1 MIFLDHLLSATSGSL
16 LYVGKH
22 THFDTFNQDSR
33 QLLPGELFV
42 AVRGERGDGHDYLLE
57 AARRGAAGLLVEARA
72 VTSLADVQRAELEQ
86 AGVTTIIVEDTRIAL
101 QHYAHYILRRWHP
114 TVIAVTGSVGKT
126 STKEAIAQVLADH
139 FATFKSWQNYNDALG
154 LPLSLG
160 RLEERHEYA
169 VLELA
174 CDHPGEIRQLC
185 QITQPSIG
193 VLTNI
198 SPAQLQYFGTLAHLA
213 EEYGQLLSMLPP
225 HGLAIVNGDDL
236 LIGLLLAHC
245 PAPII
250 TYRPSKAQNV
260 RPFWTLS
267 CDIPLD
273 AVGTRLIASAPVTSS
288 PTTTNVMAASANEAD
303 TNEADAIGTDTMGT
317 DAINRVPTV
326 HITSQLLGRH
336 HVATMMAA
344 MAVGQ
349 QCGLSVSDMKP
360 ALASLHAM
368 PGRLQTIA
376 GVGFTTLL
384 DDTHNA
390 APASVAAGLETIREI
405 PTDHR
410 IAVLGDMLRL
420 GDYAEEAHRMA
431 GQMAAECVDYL
442 VLRGEYAGIVAE
454 AARKAGMP
462 EDHIIITSTHEDAA
476 RAVEHINQGDH
487 DTGQGDPRGRPGP
500 HLDPVGPD
508 PVGSHP
514 RSSGPDPVDTI
525 VYIKGSEE
533 TRMERVTERL
543 MAEPEKARAQLVRQT
558 PGWKQITMTR
568 PIRPTWV
575 EIDLSAIAGNT
586 RQIAALVGPRV
597 RILASLKADAY
608 GHGAVKVG
616 HTVLRNGASMLGVA
630 TVSEAIPLRDAGI
643 NAPILVFGYIPAW
656 QMREAVRLGVT
667 LTLYS
672 IEAAQAASRAALALG
687 KTALVHIKVDSG
699 MGRLGIRAE
708 QLESIVHLVKM
719 VRELP
724 GLQLEGIFTHFAMA
738 DALDQTHTRVQFARF
753 QNVLQVL
760 EEEGIR
766 PPLAHAAN
774 SAATLTFPEARLD
787 MVRPGIALF
796 GLHPSEEVPLPDTF
810 RPALSFKT
818 QVSQVKLIPAGEYIS
833 YGCTFYTERPTT
845 IAVLPVGYAD
855 GFRRAPANWG
865 SVLIHGQ
872 SAPLLGRVC
881 MDQCMVDVSHIPRT
895 RAGDEVVLIGRQG
908 SATLTAEQVAQRLG
922 TINYEVV
929 SEILARVPRVD

>member
-16 LYVGKH
+16 LHAGKH
-22 THFDTFNQDSR
+22 THFETFNQDSR

-57 AARRGAAGLLVEARA
+57 AAQRGAAGLLVEARA
-72 VTSLADVQRAELEQ
+72 ITALSDAQHVELEQ
-86 AGVTTIIVEDTRIAL
+86 SGVTTIIVEDTRMAL
-101 QHYAHYILRRWHP
+101 QHYVHAILRRWHP

-126 STKEAIAQVLADH
+126 STKEAIARVLSGH

-198 SPAQLQYFGTLAHLA
+198 SPAQLQYFGTLERLA
-213 EEYGQLLSMLPP
+213 GEYGQLLTMLPS
-225 HGLAIVNGDDL
+225 HGLAIVNGDDPM
-236 LIGLLLAHC
+236 IGDLLANC
-245 PAPII
+245 RAPII
-250 TYRPSKAQNV
+250 RYHPSKAQNV
-260 RPFWTLS
+260 RPYWALS
-267 CDIPLD
+267 CDIPHG
-273 AVGTRLIASAPVTSS
+273 AVGTRFIASAPTELDVIG
-288 PTTTNVMAASANEAD
+288 PDANEAD
-303 TNEADAIGTDTMGT
+303 AM
-317 DAINRVPTV
+317 NRVPTA
-326 HITSQLLGRH
+326 HITSRLLGRH
-336 HVATMMAA
+336 HVATMLAA

-349 QCGLSVSDMKP
+349 QCGLSVADMKP
-360 ALASLHAM
+360 ALANVSAM
-368 PGRLQTIA
+368 PGRLQMLP

-390 APASVAAGLETIREI
+390 APASVAAGLETVREI
-405 PTDHR
+405 PASYR

-431 GQMAAECVDYL
+431 GQKAAECVDYL
-442 VLRGEYAGIVAE
+442 IVRGEYANIVAD

-462 EDHIIITSTHEDAA
+462 DDHIIITSTHEDAA
-476 RAVEHINQGDH
+476 QAALQIIELPVKHAQ
-487 DTGQGDPRGRPGP
+487 DTELHTKD
-500 HLDPVGPD
+500 L
-508 PVGSHP
+508 
-514 RSSGPDPVDTI
+514 

-575 EIDLSAIAGNT
+575 EIDLSAIAHNT
-586 RQIAALVGPRV
+586 RQLAALVGPRV

-630 TVSEAIPLRDAGI
+630 TVSEAIPLREAGI
-643 NAPILVFGYIPAW
+643 SAPILVFGYIPAW
-656 QMREAVRLGVT
+656 QMREAVRLDVT

-672 IEAAQAASRAALALG
+672 IEAAQAASRAAQALG
-687 KTALVHIKVDSG
+687 RTARAHIKVDSG

-708 QLESIVHLVKM
+708 ELESIVHLVRI

-738 DALDQTHTRVQFARF
+738 DARDQVHTRMQFARF

-760 EEEGIR
+760 EQEGIR

-774 SAATLTFPEARLD
+774 SAATLAFPAARLD

-796 GLHPSEEVPLPDTF
+796 GLHPSEEVPLPETF

-818 QVSQVKLIPAGEYIS
+818 QVSQVKLIPAGECIS
-833 YGCTFYTERPTT
+833 YGCAFYTERATT
-845 IAVLPVGYAD
+845 AAVLPVGYAD
-855 GFRRAPANWG
+855 GFRRAPTNWG

-872 SAPLLGRVC
+872 PAPLLGRVC
-881 MDQCMVDVSHIPRT
+881 MDQCMVDVSHIPQT
-895 RAGDEVVLIGRQG
+895 RVGDEVVLIGRQG
-908 SATLTAEQVAQRLG
+908 SASLTAEQVAQRLG

>member
-1 MIFLDHLLSATSGSL
+1 MIFLDHLLSATSGNL
-16 LYVGKH
+16 LYAGKH
-22 THFDTFNQDSR
+22 THFETFNQDSR

-72 VTSLADVQRAELEQ
+72 ITALSDTQRAELEQ
-86 AGVTTIIVEDTRIAL
+86 TDVTTIVVEDTRVAL
-101 QHYAHYILRRWHP
+101 QHYAQAILRRWHP

-126 STKEAIAQVLADH
+126 STKEAIARVLSGH

-198 SPAQLQYFGTLAHLA
+198 SPAQLQYFGTLEHLA
-213 EEYGQLLSMLPP
+213 EEYGQLLTMLPP
-225 HGLAIVNGDDL
+225 HGLAIVNGDDPMIGPL
-236 LIGLLLAHC
+236 LEHC
-245 PAPII
+245 RAPII
-250 TYRPSKAQNV
+250 SYRPSKAQNV
-260 RPFWTLS
+260 RPLWALS
-267 CDIPLD
+267 CDIPSD
-273 AVGTRLIASAPVTSS
+273 AVGTRFIASSVA
-288 PTTTNVMAASANEAD
+288 AASNVP
-303 TNEADAIGTDTMGT
+303 DALRE
-317 DAINRVPTV
+317 DAMNRVPTEHV
-326 HITSQLLGRH
+326 TSQLLGRH
-336 HVATMMAA
+336 HVATMLAA
-344 MAVGQ
+344 IAVGR
-349 QCGLSVSDMKP
+349 QCGLSVADMKP
-360 ALASLHAM
+360 ALANLRAM
-368 PGRLQTIA
+368 PGRLQTLP

-390 APASVAAGLETIREI
+390 APASVAAGLETVREI
-405 PTDHR
+405 PTGYR

-431 GQMAAECVDYL
+431 GQKAAECVDYL
-442 VLRGEYAGIVAE
+442 IVRGEYASIVAE

-462 EDHIIITSTHEDAA
+462 DDHIIITSTHEDAA
-476 RAVEHINQGDH
+476 RAVEHILRENPVYGR
-487 DTGQGDPRGRPGP
+487 GDPRGRPGP
-500 HLDPVGPD
+500 HPNAIDPN
-508 PVGSHP
+508 PVSA
-514 RSSGPDPVDTI
+514 I

-533 TRMERVTERL
+533 TRMERVTEGL

-558 PGWKQITMTR
+558 PGWKQIIMTR

-575 EIDLSAIAGNT
+575 EIDLSAIASNT
-586 RQIAALVGPRV
+586 RQLAALVGPRV

-630 TVSEAIPLRDAGI
+630 TVSEAIPLREAGI
-643 NAPILVFGYIPAW
+643 SAPVLVFGYIPAW
-656 QMREAVRLGVT
+656 QMREAVRLDVT

-687 KTALVHIKVDSG
+687 KTALAHIKVDSG

-708 QLESIVHLVKM
+708 ELENIVHLVKM

-738 DALDQTHTRVQFARF
+738 DARDQAHTRVQFARF

-796 GLHPSEEVPLPDTF
+796 GLHPSEETPLPETF

-818 QVSQVKLIPAGEYIS
+818 QVSQVKLVPAGECIS
-833 YGCTFYTERPTT
+833 YGCAFYTERPTT

-881 MDQCMVDVSHIPRT
+881 MDQCMVDVSHIPQT
-895 RAGDEVVLIGRQG
+895 RVGDEVVLIGRQG
-908 SATLTAEQVAQRLG
+908 RASLTAEQVAQRLG